1 MPILPIVL
9 GLVLLGGIVALV
21 LGRERWPWYNIT
33 LVTLIMLLSVVW
45 FYLAARTLK
54 MQQNWRTEVAQYE
67 KDISDLTRQN
77 QLLIRGNPQAE
88 PPTPSLAELRLSV
101 EKMLQNRGRRWDHV
115 ARKSVSPA
123 GVIAATVEHP
133 DPHGIEP
140 KTILYVFDAADAKD
154 GGQLLGEFEATAV
167 AGQQVTL
174 TPVLPLRP
182 SQLQRLNA
190 KRNGA
195 LLLYDVMPADSHEAF
210 ADLDEA
216 ARTAVFPSSMPA
228 AVKQEY
234 VKDQNPPAADEKQTD
249 RIWRRVKAL
258 KDFDVTVGQG
268 KDKETQHVTQGT
280 ELLLDPKSAQE
291 RIAAGDVEPV
301 AENDK
306 VYMRPLR
313 DYARLYRDLN
323 RQIDGLLRMT
333 ADVND
338 QLATVALAEQKTE
351 KDIAYRKDEIA
362 ALHKDLD
369 HYRGELDLMRKHVAA
384 LEQRIADV
392 DHARRQMFAAN
403 EQLESQL
410 SMLVHQ
416 AADEIN
422 RRVSSQVNSKS
433 TSAAPVAP
441 PN

>member
-1 MPILPIVL
+1 MPILPIIL

-54 MQQNWRTEVAQYE
+54 MQQNWRTEIAQYE
-67 KDISDLTRQN
+67 KDIRDLTKQN

-88 PPTPSLAELRLSV
+88 PPTPSLAELQLSV
-101 EKMLQNRGRRWDHV
+101 ETMLQGRGRRWDHV
-115 ARKSVSPA
+115 ARKSVSPK
-123 GVIAATVEHP
+123 GVITATVEQP
-133 DPHGIEP
+133 EPHSIEP

-154 GGQLLGEFEATAV
+154 GGHLLGEFEATAV

-182 SQLQRLNA
+182 SQLQWLNA

-195 LLLYDVMPADSHEAF
+195 LVLYDVMPSDSHEAF
-210 ADLDEA
+210 AELDEA
-216 ARTAVFPSSMPA
+216 ARAAVFPSSVPA

-234 VKDQNPPAADEKQTD
+234 VKDEKAPAADEKQTD

-268 KDKETQHVTQGT
+268 KDKESQHVTQGT
-280 ELLLDPKSAQE
+280 ELVLDPKSAQE
-291 RIAAGDVEPV
+291 RIAAGDVEPA

-323 RQIDGLLRMT
+323 KQIDGLLRVT
-333 ADVND
+333 ADVID
-338 QLATVALAEQKTE
+338 QLATVALAQQKTE
-351 KDIAYRKDEIA
+351 KDIAYRNSEIA
-362 ALHKDLD
+362 ALNKDLD
-369 HYRGELDLMRKHVAA
+369 RYRGELDIMRKHVAA
-384 LEQRIADV
+384 LTQRIADV
-392 DHARRQMFAAN
+392 DHAHRQMFASN
-403 EQLESQL
+403 EQLKAQL

-422 RRVSSQVNSKS
+422 RRVNAQVNSKNNP
-433 TSAAPVAP
+433 AAPIAP